1 MQQIRENMTFV
12 NNSAKNELQ
21 DVQRRIQDI
30 LLTIQT
36 EGLPNELVVE
46 ELRRIY
52 LDFEKIDMPE
62 NI

>member
-36 EGLPNELVVE
+36 EGLPNELPVIE
-46 ELRRIY
+46 DLWKNP
-52 LDFEKIDMPE
+52 L
-62 NI
+62 

>member
-36 EGLPNELVVE
+36 EGLPNELVVK

>member
-1 MQQIRENMTFV
+1 MTFV